1 VAPLTK
7 KKSSKS
13 HTRERRAHFGIKI
26 VQLVNCPQC
35 QTPKMPHEAC
45 PTCGT
50 YNGHQAINIET
61 PKKKTE

>member
-13 HTRERRAHFGIKI
+13 HTRERRAHLAIKMP
-26 VQLVNCPQC
+26 QLVNCPNC
-35 QTPKMPHEAC
+35 NTPKLPHEAC

-50 YNGHQAINIET
+50 YNGRNVIDIKSTA
-61 PKKKTE
+61 KKTE